1 MVVSEQSALKV
12 GETSNPI
19 NSTLKVQKF
28 TPFPP
33 TQNKRKLQIL
43 ARSGQKRKIVQ
54 ELVVAQPTTT
64 AVVAEE
70 RQTKTTAKITRD
82 SALQTRV
89 QILSLLLDK
98 DNLDKKTAFL

>member
-43 ARSGQKRKIVQ
+43 ARSGQKRKF
-54 ELVVAQPTTT
+54 ENLVVAQPTTT